1 MRLVGE
7 NGERI
12 VHEEIL
18 TNPLMLYQV
27 ADLEALEEKQQELL
41 AEDQK
46 KLAKLN
52 SDILKEKV
60 AINQGYEQAR
70 IFQQNTEEAY

>member
-1 MRLVGE
+1 MRLAGE